1 MNIILDDE
9 MTLADGLLETL
20 EKAAVLCIE
29 AEGLD
34 PDICEISLTVVDKEE
49 IQELNRTYRD
59 KDSVTDVLS
68 FPQFDFY
75 EEVVYDEEILLGDVV
90 ICDDVAREQAVEY
103 GHSYER
109 EFVYLFVHSVHH
121 LLGYDHMEEE
131 EKAEMRAAEES
142 VMEALGIIR

>member
-1 MNIILDDE
+1 MNIIFEEE
-9 MTLADGLLETL
+9 MKLADGLLETL
-20 EKAAVLCIE
+20 EKAAVLSVE

-49 IQELNRTYRD
+49 IQEINRMYRE

-75 EEVVYDEEILLGDVV
+75 DEVVYDEEILLGDVV

-121 LLGYDHMEEE
+121 LLGYDHMEED

-142 VMEALGIIR
+142 IMEQLGITR